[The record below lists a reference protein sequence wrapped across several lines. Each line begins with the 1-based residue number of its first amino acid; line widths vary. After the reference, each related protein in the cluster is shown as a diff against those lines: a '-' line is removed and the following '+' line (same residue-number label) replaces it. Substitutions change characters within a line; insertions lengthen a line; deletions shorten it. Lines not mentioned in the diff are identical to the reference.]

1 MSKSV
6 QLSQAIQ
13 ARLGLICPSNGYA
26 TDLKAVHTEEVSDDK
41 PKPMALLSWGE
52 DETRERVLTKVTRS
66 RAYVIEGVFP
76 RSAELADL
84 ERFHQD
90 VLRALGWAGGEFD
103 RPLPGQLVSDTAEIL
118 RMESGAQARRIV
130 ITIQTTYVENYA

>member
-6 QLSQAIQ
+6 QLSQASE
-13 ARLGLICPSNGYA
+13 ARLGLISPSNGYA
-26 TDLKAVHTEEVSDDK
+26 TDLKAVYTSEVPDDK
-41 PKPMALLSWGE
+41 PKPMALLSWVE
-52 DETRERVLTKVTRS
+52 DETRTRVLTKVTRN

-76 RSAELADL
+76 RSAELAEL

-103 RPLPGQLVSDTAEIL
+103 RPLPGEIVSDTAEIL
-118 RMESGAQARRIV
+118 RTDGGAQSRRIL
-130 ITIQTTYVENYA
+130 ITIQTNYVENYA

>member
-1 MSKSV
+1 
-6 QLSQAIQ
+6 
-13 ARLGLICPSNGYA
+13 
-26 TDLKAVHTEEVSDDK
+26 
-41 PKPMALLSWGE
+41 MALLSWGE

-103 RPLPGQLVSDTAEIL
+103 RPLPGQLLSDTAEIL
-118 RMESGAQARRIV
+118 RMDSGAQARRIV